1 MTILIEI
8 HTETQIA
15 VHNVAWLWKNNF
27 LSTISCQILVQT
39 TWKKAFFDTNCT
51 LQKEPEPPTTPEM
64 RPGSRGPGGQQ
75 SPTHYTGSWPDFV
88 ARFNMLSGTVY
99 SLEQ

>member
-1 MTILIEI
+1 M
-8 HTETQIA
+8 
-15 VHNVAWLWKNNF
+15 
-27 LSTISCQILVQT
+27 VQT
-39 TWKKAFFDTNCT
+39 KFKKAWFDNYCP

-88 ARFNMLSGTVY
+88 ARFNMLSGTVHRLD
-99 SLEQ
+99 SNTLATI